1 MFAGEACG
9 GNSTVE
15 FKDYYQVL
23 GVARDADAAAVK
35 KAFRRLARKYHPD
48 VSKEADAQARMS
60 EVNEAYAVL
69 SDPERRAAYDAV
81 GQGRQQG
88 ERFTPPPDW
97 DAGFEFSGGGRD
109 AAPDA
114 DFSDFF
120 AELFGRMGVNPPG
133 SGRGAGH
140 GHGGGFD
147 FGQQPRHG
155 QDHHAKIVLELED
168 AWRGATRQVT
178 LRSPQ
183 LDAQGR
189 VALAERTLEVRIP
202 AGVREGQMIRLA
214 GQGGAGA
221 SSAPA
226 GDLLLEVHFAPHPRF
241 RVDGGNLIAD
251 LPVAPWE
258 AALGAV
264 VPVGLPDGSSLK
276 VRVPAGAQ
284 PGRHLTVRGKGL
296 PGKTPGD
303 LDLVVSV
310 VLPSGLDPRARRHYE
325 AMAAELSDFD
335 ARKVAAA
342 EAERGAP
349 ASQE

>member
-1 MFAGEACG
+1 M
-9 GNSTVE
+9 E

-23 GVARDADAAAVK
+23 GVARDADADAVK

-48 VSKEADAQARMS
+48 VSKEPDAQARMS
-60 EVNEAYAVL
+60 EVNEANAVL

-97 DAGFEFSGGGRD
+97 DAGFEFSGSGGDGATD
-109 AAPDA
+109 AQ
-114 DFSDFF
+114 FSDFF
-120 AELFGRMGVNPPG
+120 SELFGRMGARPPG
-133 SGRGAGH
+133 SGRHAGAGH
-140 GHGGGFD
+140 DGGFD

-155 QDHHAKIVLELED
+155 QDHHAKIVLDLED

-183 LDAQGR
+183 LDEHGR

-214 GQGGAGA
+214 GQGGAGG
-221 SSAPA
+221 SGAPA
-226 GDLLLEVHFAPHPRF
+226 GDLLLEVHFAPHPKF
-241 RVDGGNLIAD
+241 RVDGGNLIAG

-284 PGRHLTVRGKGL
+284 PGRHLTVRGKGM

-303 LDLVVSV
+303 LDLVVSE

-325 AMAAELSDFD
+325 AMAAELTDFD
-335 ARKVAAA
+335 AREVATA
-342 EAERGAP
+342 EAERAAP
-349 ASQE
+349 AGQE